1 MGFMKK
7 ILRYFTAAALCFA
20 LAATAAA
27 CKEKKSSDAG
37 KGKEPE
43 KNDNG
48 YVSKVR
54 YEAEHPY
61 VEHNGEP
68 YLMLPLQMR
77 LDWIYEDTGGD
88 IAFIEENFADAAE
101 LGFQSVCIPIY
112 WATIEPSQG
121 EFNFSQMSIYYK
133 YLEKYDLKVE
143 WLWFGTNVC
152 GSGGCAPQWVKN
164 APDTYKRVVPEGYK
178 GDGVWF
184 DFSCK
189 ETLEAEKTAVG
200 EMMKWLAQ
208 NDKQRRCV
216 MIQVNNEV
224 DQGANNFQP
233 DQTDEAQNFVG
244 QWWQTKEGH
253 DKYCW
258 VNGQREEFFAYES
271 ALGDVIHSSP
281 YNCVTRINVSGAG
294 RNTIPEL
301 KLDYEDILDTS
312 GIDIVGVDCYATK
325 WDSLD
330 QYITKVS
337 GNVTHLAEASGNY
350 EFGYNMAKMLE
361 MGAGMM
367 IYCHRDDRDHFGFYV
382 NNGRDSKEWT
392 ERPSTGED
400 RKFMNMIKKVSS
412 KLAFAVP
419 NGEVLEFNGEHL
431 EGGMDVTSSLN
442 GFSIRFT
449 QGNDGLGIA
458 FPVGDKEW
466 ILLAN
471 RDSSVFE
478 FDSSAKVA
486 GAAFGGYENGKWKV
500 QNTSAVDGNK
510 VTVNAYQAVKVILE

>member
-1 MGFMKK
+1 MKK

-48 YVSKVR
+48 YVSRVR

-68 YLMLPLQMR
+68 YLMLPIQMR
-77 LDWIYEDTGGD
+77 LDWVYVDSGANIG
-88 IAFIEENFADAAE
+88 FIEENFADVAE
-101 LGFQSVCIPIY
+101 LGFQSVCIPIT
-112 WATIEPSQG
+112 WDTIEPEQG
-121 EFNFSQMSIYYK
+121 KFDFSRLELYYK
-133 YLEKYDLKVE
+133 YLNKYDLTVQ
-143 WLWFGTNVC
+143 WLWFGTNSC
-152 GSGGCAPQWVKN
+152 GSGMGAPEYIRE
-164 APDTYKRVVPEGYK
+164 DDETYKKVVPDGYEGY
-178 GDGVWF
+178 GVWF

-189 ETLEAEKTAVG
+189 ATLEAEKTALG
-200 EMMKWLAQ
+200 KMMEWLAE
-208 NDKQRRCV
+208 NDTDRRCV
-216 MIQVNNEV
+216 IIQMNNEV
-224 DQGANNFQP
+224 DQGANIFQP
-233 DQTDEAQNFVG
+233 DQTDAAQNFAG

-271 ALGDVIHSSP
+271 ALGDVIHNSS
-281 YNCVTRINVSGAG
+281 YNCVTRVNVSGAG

-301 KLDYEDILDTS
+301 KLDYEDMLDTS
-312 GIDIVGVDCYATK
+312 GIDIVGVDCYATS
-325 WDSLD
+325 WETLD

-337 GNVTHLAEASGNY
+337 GNVTHVAEASSTY
-350 EFGYNMAKMLE
+350 EFGYNMAKIME
-361 MGAGMM
+361 MGAGIML
-367 IYCHRDDRDHFGFYV
+367 YCHRDDRDEFGMYV
-382 NNGRDSKEWT
+382 RTTRDNTEWVD
-392 ERPSTGED
+392 RPSTAEN
-400 RKFMNMIKKVSS
+400 RKFMNMIKKVAE
-412 KLAFAVP
+412 KLAYAVP